1 MNIIPEIDIP
11 KVVITINKSL
21 FTLSIV
27 AGFLSLSGVSANAN
41 TPKAVSNDT
50 LAAIAAKN
58 QASLDGSV
66 QKNQSANKD
75 LIKLGQ
81 PLQVS
86 QTAKKA
92 PAKKAP
98 AKKQQSRK
106 VNKKHFK
113 TSMTVEKG
121 KPHAAVVTS
130 VSSSKS
136 KSKSNPL
143 SSATTT
149 PGAMQSQGVIYQNGK
164 KWTYYT
170 GAAFADGT
178 TNHGG
183 YDANGYI
190 IVAAPSNVPF
200 GTHVQ
205 TPLGEGV
212 VHDRGTAIVGN
223 HYDLVM
229 P

>member
-1 MNIIPEIDIP
+1 M
-11 KVVITINKSL
+11 VITIKKSL
-21 FTLSIV
+21 LTLSVV
-27 AGFLSLSGVSANAN
+27 AGFLGFTGVAASASTYTLKSG
-41 TPKAVSNDT
+41 DT
-50 LAAIAAKN
+50 LAEIAAKHN
-58 QASLDGSV
+58 SSV
-66 QKNQSANKD
+66 DTLVKQNKIADKNLIMVGQKLEIGKS
-75 LIKLGQ
+75 
-81 PLQVS
+81 
-86 QTAKKA
+86 AKKTTV
-92 PAKKAP
+92 K
-98 AKKQQSRK
+98 K

-113 TSMTVEKG
+113 TSTSIKKG
-121 KPHAAVVTS
+121 SAHAAVVTS
-130 VSSSKS
+130 QSGSDNST
-136 KSKSNPL
+136 NDAT

-149 PGAMQSQGVIYQNGK
+149 PAAFQSQGVIYQDGK

-183 YDANGYI
+183 YDADGYL
-190 IVAAPSNVPF
+190 IVAAPSDVPF